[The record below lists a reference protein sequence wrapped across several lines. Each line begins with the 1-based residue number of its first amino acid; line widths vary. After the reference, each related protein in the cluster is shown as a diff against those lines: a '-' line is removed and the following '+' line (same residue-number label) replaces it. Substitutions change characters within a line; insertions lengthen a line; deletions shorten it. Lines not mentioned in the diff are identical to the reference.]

1 MKKIMIVV
9 MVLLLVGLSAI
20 FYLGLSKEEVSD
32 ITNETESNEEINDND
47 TNENDV
53 KEPEEKTPEEPEEKT
68 QTASIIA
75 SGDIMF
81 HDTQLISGY
90 NKETKRFDFNDV
102 FKYVKEYISGADI
115 AIGNFETV
123 TGGEELGFRGYPTFN
138 SPVET
143 IEALK
148 NAGFDILTTANNHI
162 LDTKKQG
169 IFKTIE
175 NINKYGLKSV
185 GTYKDDKKEILIE
198 DINGIKIAFLSYTY
212 GVNGYAD
219 IKNNTELSNIINI
232 IDEDKIKKD
241 TEKSKEIGAD
251 VVVVSLHWGNE
262 YQRTPSVSQK
272 NLANKMFDWGV
283 DIILGSHPHVIQ
295 KSEIVKHNGKDKFI
309 IYSMGN
315 FISNQRRETLK
326 TKNKN
331 FTEDGIL
338 VKIELERKS
347 PDSEVL
353 IKNIEYI
360 PTWVNREK
368 VSEKYKYEI
377 IPVKDFMNS
386 INDLLNDET
395 LQKVKESYNNT
406 INIMDLTLQ
415 K

>member
-9 MVLLLVGLSAI
+9 MVLLLVGLSVI

-32 ITNETESNEEINDND
+32 ITNETESNEEINDNNSNE
-47 TNENDV
+47 NENDV
-53 KEPEEKTPEEPEEKT
+53 KKPEEPEEKT

-90 NKETKRFDFNDV
+90 NEETKKFDFNDV
-102 FKYVKEYISGADI
+102 FKYVKKYISEADV
-115 AIGNFETV
+115 AIGNYETV

-162 LDTKKQG
+162 LDTKKEG
-169 IFKTIE
+169 VFKTIE
-175 NINKYGLKSV
+175 NINKYGLESV

-219 IKNNTELSNIINI
+219 IKNNAELSNIINI

-241 TEKSKEIGAD
+241 TEKCKENGAD
-251 VVVVSLHWGNE
+251 VVVVSLHWGSE
-262 YQRTPSVSQK
+262 YQRTPSQSQK
-272 NLANKMFDWGV
+272 VLANKMFDWGV

-295 KSEIVKHNGKDKFI
+295 KSEIIKHNGKDKFI

-326 TKNKN
+326 TENKN

-338 VKIELERKS
+338 VKIDLERTS
-347 PDSEVL
+347 SESEVI
-353 IKNIEYI
+353 IKNVEYI

-386 INDLLNDET
+386 VNDLLNNET
-395 LQKVKESYNNT
+395 LEKVKESYNNT
-406 INIMDLTLQ
+406 IDIMDLTLQ